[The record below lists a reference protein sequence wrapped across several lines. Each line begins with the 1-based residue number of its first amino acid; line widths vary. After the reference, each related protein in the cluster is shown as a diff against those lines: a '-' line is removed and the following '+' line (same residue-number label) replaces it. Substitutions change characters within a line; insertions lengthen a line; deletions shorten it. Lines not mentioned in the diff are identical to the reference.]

1 MILPIKFPE
10 IFVGSR
16 KPWKGI
22 LLYGPPGTGKTYLAK
37 ACATEM
43 EKGTFF
49 SISSSDIMSKYVGE
63 SEKIIK
69 ALFAMAR
76 KEKPSIIFIDE
87 IDSMVGSRSDGE
99 NEASRRVKTEFL
111 VQMQGVGNDDQG
123 ILVLGATNL
132 PWALDPAIRRRFE
145 RRIYIPLP

>member
-1 MILPIKFPE
+1 MKEKPNVKWTDIAGLDKAKEALQEAVILPIRYPE
-10 IFVGSR
+10 IFVGQR

-69 ALFAMAR
+69 TLFSMAR

-87 IDSMVGSRSDGE
+87 VDSMGGNRGDGE
-99 NEASRRVKTEFL
+99 NEASRRVKT
-111 VQMQGVGNDDQG
+111 
-123 ILVLGATNL
+123 
-132 PWALDPAIRRRFE
+132 
-145 RRIYIPLP
+145 